1 MGDKAMRWLFVA
13 VGLVAGLAALPA
25 QAREAVPV
33 RLETVIAERGE
44 SIWDAADIWIFRL
57 REGQRA
63 GEVARRHA
71 TPTALA
77 LPPGRYEAAVRYG
90 NATAVAP
97 FTVDGAAEQTLRLNL
112 DAGVVRL
119 GLRAGIEGPRIE
131 EPARWTV
138 RRYQPGPWNGVIVA
152 RARGARPRL
161 VLDAGWYDVTAEGEA
176 VAVSHLIEVEPGRAL
191 YYDIVVGE

>member
-1 MGDKAMRWLFVA
+1 MRWLFA
-13 VGLVAGLAALPA
+13 AAGLAAGLAVLPA

-63 GEVARRHA
+63 DQVARRHA

-119 GLRAGIEGPRIE
+119 GLRAGIEGPGIE

-138 RRYQPGPWNGVIVA
+138 RRYQPGPWRGVVVT
-152 RARGARPRL
+152 RTQGPRPRL
-161 VLDAGWYDVTAEGEA
+161 VLDAGWYEVTAEGED